1 MAQKVY
7 QKDNGSKQV
16 WDFSAWIR
24 KDYTIQ
30 FPGNDLGIESNA
42 ANEKVRQFIHKEN
55 EVVKDGR

>member
-1 MAQKVY
+1 MGA
-7 QKDNGSKQV
+7 SKSGIFQLEFV
-16 WDFSAWIR
+16 